1 MTGLLWAAGGT
12 GFTFLMTTLGAAVVF
27 FLRKETSNENIQRA
41 FLGFAAGVMIAAS
54 VWSLLIPAIE
64 QSGHTFQ
71 DCLDAIVKGIRQSCS
86 DLDVYSRAVKYYFS
100 TAEVHF
106 NMSIDLCGENGYS
119 DPPITMTK
127 SSISVSLDDLLDF

>member
-1 MTGLLWAAGGT
+1 MDKEKYFDAKSIKGKYQHAVAADT
-12 GFTFLMTTLGAAVVF
+12 AKALMHFCVQEPEF
-27 FLRKETSNENIQRA
+27 EQ
-41 FLGFAAGVMIAAS
+41 
-54 VWSLLIPAIE
+54 AIE

-119 DPPITMTK
+119 DPTITMTK